1 MAILETQNLT
11 YKYSVGTPF
20 EKVAIEDISISVE
33 KGDFIGIIGHTGSGK
48 STLVQHLNGLLK
60 PTSGTILLDGKDIH
74 SDKNFTRQARFK
86 VGLCFQYPEYQLFEN
101 TVYEDI
107 AFGPKNMKLS
117 KEEIKERVLRA
128 AEFVGVRNDMLR
140 KSPFDLSGGE
150 KRRVAIAGVMAMQPE
165 ILILDEPSAGL
176 DPKGRKVIS
185 EMIEQYRKNTGST
198 VIVVSHS
205 MEDVAE
211 SADKVLVM
219 NRGKVEYFASVDE
232 VFSNAEHLVEIGLN
246 VPEITKVFLALKK
259 QGYDVRTD
267 IYSVNEAKAE
277 LLRLFKERGVLA

>member
-20 EKVAIEDISISVE
+20 EKVAIEDINISVE

-128 AEFVGVRNDMLR
+128 AEFVGVRNDMLQ

-219 NRGKVEYFASVDE
+219 NKGKVEYFASVDE

-246 VPEITKVFLALKK
+246 VPEITKVLLALKK

-267 IYSVNEAKAE
+267 IYSVNVAKAE